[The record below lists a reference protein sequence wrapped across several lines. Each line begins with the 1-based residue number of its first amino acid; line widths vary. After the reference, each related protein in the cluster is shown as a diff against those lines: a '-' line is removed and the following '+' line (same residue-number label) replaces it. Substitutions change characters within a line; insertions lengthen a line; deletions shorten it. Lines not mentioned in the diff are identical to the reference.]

1 MTLATSSSSSIGR
14 SQHVFFD
21 EEKKKRSVNKTLITP
36 IKFIT
41 IIPFYTESNFVVV
54 PARIEVR
61 PIRQQAEVY
70 WSDDADPDTK
80 VILQAIVAEG
90 MCSHCCFVSSGLFAC
105 AVSLRS

>member
-1 MTLATSSSSSIGR
+1 MFSLI
-14 SQHVFFD
+14 D